1 MKIAVLIKNNKISSY
16 PADLL
21 IDGKVIRGNIE
32 LELEAHKIDILVGNS
47 IPSAL
52 IKRLREKG
60 IIFLKANSFDELKD
74 IDIDVNFMKESKIKR
89 GIGCGIK
96 FKERKWT

>member
-1 MKIAVLIKNNKISSY
+1 MKVAVLIKNNEISSY

-21 IDGKVIRGNIE
+21 VDGEVIENCNIE
-32 LELEAHKIDILVGNS
+32 FELEANKIDILIGKS

-74 IDIDVNFMKESKIKR
+74 IDIDVNFVKESKIKR
-89 GIGCGIK
+89 GIGCRPR
-96 FKERKWT
+96 FNVH